1 MNHSILKILDYRQYI
16 ILVCVLVFGI
26 IQNECIAQPV
36 INFSKKTHSFGQV
49 ANLNYPPV
57 AFKFTN
63 TGNKPLAIL
72 MINKKPSVKVSYPSF
87 FIAPGEE
94 NKILVYP
101 DLNSLGKFEEQ
112 LSVVTNASAQPVILS
127 ISGEVLSLQECFP
140 NPNNWNIRKVI
151 VQDKDT
157 QEPIHNASINM
168 IHNMNNNIDGA
179 TDEKGEWT
187 GTMPIGQYNFDI
199 SAPTYFRHE
208 EDKFVNRSLPILIFE
223 LVKIPPLLQQE
234 EIIITENDPTF
245 ENPEI
250 EVSESDQDLPVNIY
264 AANNLV
270 LLLDVSY
277 SMKSGNKIG
286 LLQESII
293 NLVKI
298 LRQIDNVTLITY
310 ASTPNLIFESVSGNQ
325 KQQIIKE
332 IGLLKA
338 SGITNGVKG
347 LEKAFS
353 IASKQFISGGNN
365 QIILATDGKF
375 TGGTQQPQEFKD
387 MISGYSS
394 KGIILSIIGFGVD
407 AEAKQFMSNMSQLGQ
422 GSYIHVSSKD
432 DISKTLINEIKTRSL
447 KEQ

>member
-1 MNHSILKILDYRQYI
+1 
-16 ILVCVLVFGI
+16 LVCILLFGSTP
-26 IQNECIAQPV
+26 NGCIAQPV
-36 INFSKKTHSFGQV
+36 INFQKNTYSFGQV
-49 ANLNYPPV
+49 ANLDYPPI

-63 TGNKPLAIL
+63 TGNEPLAIL
-72 MINKKPSVKVSYPSF
+72 MINKKPAVKVSYPSY

-101 DLNSLGKFEEQ
+101 DLNSLGDFEEK

-127 ISGEVLSLQECFP
+127 ISGTVLSLQECFP
-140 NPNNWNIRKVI
+140 NPDNWNIRKVI

-157 QEPIHNASINM
+157 QEPIPTASIKM
-168 IHNMNNNIDGA
+168 IHNMNKNIEGT
-179 TDEKGEWT
+179 TDQNGEWI

-199 SAPTYFRHE
+199 SAPTYFKQK
-208 EDKFVNRSLPILIFE
+208 EDKFVNRSLPILVFE

-245 ENPEI
+245 EDPEI
-250 EVSESDQDLPVNIY
+250 KIVETGHELPANIY

-353 IASKQFISGGNN
+353 IASKQFIQGGNN

-375 TGGTQQPQEFKD
+375 TGGSQQPQEFKD
-387 MISGYSS
+387 MISGYST

-407 AEAKQFMSNMSQLGQ
+407 AEAKQFMNNMSLLGQ

-432 DISKTLINEIKTRSL
+432 DISETLINEIKTRSL
-447 KEQ
+447 KNQ